1 MRTAPLLLASLFLLP
16 AAGCG
21 GDNPRTEAI
30 LPLTGDA
37 IAGAALFGEHCASC
51 HEEGKFGAPDFRD
64 GSPEG
69 GDDRLYINTILDGIP
84 LRMPSFDEDLSD
96 QDVANLLANVRA
108 QEASAQ

>member
-1 MRTAPLLLASLFLLP
+1 MRTSLFCSALLLTLALTS
-16 AAGCG
+16 CG

-30 LPLTGDA
+30 LPLSGDA

-64 GSPEG
+64 GSPDG

-84 LRMPSFDEDLSD
+84 LRMPSFNDDLSD